1 MPLQIH
7 FTERVLKIPPT
18 NSVRLPLDQ
27 FPLLPM
33 TMHKEAVHKET
44 VLKETLLKET
54 LLKETLLK
62 EAVLKETVLKET
74 VLKETILKETMLKE
88 VPLIEAMRLR
98 DKLIDHNL
106 GTEQQVQVKLQE
118 PLLRVAADAD
128 PDRAH
133 RKQTAY

>member
-1 MPLQIH
+1 M
-7 FTERVLKIPPT
+7 
-18 NSVRLPLDQ
+18 LPL
-27 FPLLPM
+27 
-33 TMHKEAVHKET
+33 TVHKEAVHKET
-44 VLKETLLKET
+44 VLKE
-54 LLKETLLK
+54 
-62 EAVLKETVLKET
+62 AVLKETVLKEIM
-74 VLKETILKETMLKE
+74 LIEIIPKETILKELTLKE
-88 VPLIEAMRLR
+88 VALIEAMRLR